1 MPHSSQ
7 SSRPTGLRIVRCIKS
22 DENLRVEEFDL
33 DAKVGFV
40 LMVTDARSAL
50 RLRGT
55 STLGSVP
62 QVRTRRKPRIR

>member
-7 SSRPTGLRIVRCIKS
+7 SSRPTGLRIVR
-22 DENLRVEEFDL
+22 NLWVEEFDL

>member
-1 MPHSSQ
+1 MHQ
-7 SSRPTGLRIVRCIKS
+7 V

-33 DAKVGFV
+33 DAKVCPV

-55 STLGSVP
+55 STLGIVP